1 MKDGIREKGID
12 YVLVGDYYIPDLKL
26 PMSRHR
32 EFHLPVK
39 SGSFYISI
47 IETSENGKNI
57 SSDAARQTHE

>member
-57 SSDAARQTHE
+57 LRNVETY

>member
-47 IETSENGKNI
+47 IEISENGKNI
-57 SSDAARQTHE
+57 LRNVESC